1 MRCLEILGIHI
12 YQFGNF
18 VHNVVPD
25 NACMDDIEIV
35 DDHADKSRQARDFLA
50 HEFKDLINAIKAEL
64 DLNPAEVTAG
74 MLAVLVSALKGY
86 GDLYQVK
93 QGPGQSGKLTELQ
106 VSRLIQAA
114 VSEERARVLEEVK
127 AGQQQAL
134 MKASGDVR
142 ENLKALS
149 DKSLG

>member
-1 MRCLEILGIHI
+1 MIM
-12 YQFGNF
+12 
-18 VHNVVPD
+18 V
-25 NACMDDIEIV
+25 MDDIELIT
-35 DDHADKSRQARDFLA
+35 DHQDKSQQAREYLS
-50 HEFKDLINAIKAEL
+50 HEFKDLINSLKDHI
-64 DLNPAEVTAG
+64 DLEPTAG
-74 MLAVLVSALKGY
+74 MLSVLVSALKAFGE
-86 GDLYQVK
+86 LYQVK
-93 QGPGQSGKLTELQ
+93 QAPGQSGKLTELQ

-134 MKASGDVR
+134 MKAGGDVR